1 MKRFLYIY
9 LPIIC
14 IAVAALLKLNSG
26 TIDHEVKNESE
37 PPVQIDSSLTEV
49 PGNTIPAQEDEELKE
64 LKEQIQ
70 QLNEKVIDLENE
82 NDQLTRISNA
92 EKEEEEEEESKTT
105 TRKTDV
111 NTENQIVNELS
122 KTASEKP
129 TDTAGNSDF
138 NSDEIFNFAIV
149 DHKPVFPGCESFPT
163 EELRFVCFNKKIK
176 NHITQYFEYPEL
188 ARQMGIQGKVYVNFV
203 IEKNGRVSSVKI
215 ARGVDKLIDDEAIR
229 IIRKLP
235 KLSPAKMNGKPVRMQ
250 YTVPINASLK

>member
-1 MKRFLYIY
+1 MKRFLFIY

-14 IAVAALLKLNSG
+14 IAVAALLKFNSG
-26 TIDHEVKNESE
+26 AIDHEVKNESE
-37 PPVQIDSSLTEV
+37 PPVQIDSSLTEI
-49 PGNTIPAQEDEELKE
+49 PLKTIPTQEEEELKE

-70 QLNEKVIDLENE
+70 QLNEKVSDLEKE
-82 NDQLTRISNA
+82 NDQLTRISNS
-92 EKEEEEEEESKTT
+92 EEEEEEEKSKTT

-111 NTENQIVNELS
+111 NAENQIVNEALN
-122 KTASEKP
+122 KASEKP
-129 TDTAGNSDF
+129 TNTARNSDS
-138 NSDEIFNFAIV
+138 NSDEIFNFAVV
-149 DHKPVFPGCESFPT
+149 DQKPIFPGCENFPT
-163 EELRFVCFNKKIK
+163 EKLRFVCFNKKII

-203 IEKNGRVSSVKI
+203 IEKNGRVSSVTI

-235 KLSPAKMNGKPVRMQ
+235 RLSPAMNNGKAVRMQ

>member
-1 MKRFLYIY
+1 MKRFLFIY

-26 TIDHEVKNESE
+26 AIDHEVKNESE

-49 PGNTIPAQEDEELKE
+49 PLNTMPAQEDEELKT

-70 QLNEKVIDLENE
+70 QLNEKVSDLEKE

-92 EKEEEEEEESKTT
+92 EEEEEEKSKTT
-105 TRKTDV
+105 TRKTNV
-111 NTENQIVNELS
+111 NTENQNVNETLN
-122 KTASEKP
+122 TASEKP
-129 TDTAGNSDF
+129 KNTARNSDS

-149 DHKPVFPGCESFPT
+149 DQKPIFPGCESFPT
-163 EELRFVCFNKKIK
+163 EELRFVCFNKKIM

-203 IEKNGRVSSVKI
+203 IEKNGRVSSVTI

-229 IIRKLP
+229 IIRLLP
-235 KLSPAKMNGKPVRMQ
+235 KLGPAMNNGKAVRMQ

>member
-1 MKRFLYIY
+1 MKRFLFIY

-26 TIDHEVKNESE
+26 AIDHEVKNESE

-49 PGNTIPAQEDEELKE
+49 PLTTMPAQEDEELKA

-70 QLNEKVIDLENE
+70 QLNEKVSDLEKE

-92 EKEEEEEEESKTT
+92 EEEEKSKTT
-105 TRKTDV
+105 TRITDV
-111 NTENQIVNELS
+111 NTENQIVNETLN
-122 KTASEKP
+122 TASEKP
-129 TDTAGNSDF
+129 KNTARNSDS

-149 DHKPVFPGCESFPT
+149 DQKPIFPGCESFPT
-163 EELRFVCFNKKIK
+163 EELRFVCFNKKIM

-203 IEKNGRVSSVKI
+203 IEKNGRVSSVTI

-235 KLSPAKMNGKPVRMQ
+235 KLGPAMNNGKAVRMQ

>member
-1 MKRFLYIY
+1 MKRFLFIY

-14 IAVAALLKLNSG
+14 IAIAALLKLNSG
-26 TIDHEVKNESE
+26 AIDHEVKNESE
-37 PPVQIDSSLTEV
+37 PPVQLDSSLTEV
-49 PGNTIPAQEDEELKE
+49 PLNTMPAQEDEELKE

-70 QLNEKVIDLENE
+70 QLNEKVSDLEKE

-92 EKEEEEEEESKTT
+92 EEEEEKSKTT

-111 NTENQIVNELS
+111 NTENQIVNEEVRTSPLE
-122 KTASEKP
+122 KTR
-129 TDTAGNSDF
+129 AGESMQSD
-138 NSDEIFNFAIV
+138 SDEIFNFAIV
-149 DHKPVFPGCESFPT
+149 DQKPIFPGCENFPT
-163 EELRFVCFNKKIK
+163 EDLRFVCFNKKIM
-176 NHITQYFEYPEL
+176 NHIKQYFEYPEL

-203 IEKNGRVSSVKI
+203 IEKNGRVSSVTI

-235 KLSPAKMNGKPVRMQ
+235 RLSPAMNNGKAVRMQ

>member
-1 MKRFLYIY
+1 MKRFLFIY

-26 TIDHEVKNESE
+26 AIEHEVKNESQ
-37 PPVQIDSSLTEV
+37 PPVLTDSSLTEV
-49 PGNTIPAQEDEELKE
+49 PLNTIPAQEDEELKE
-64 LKEQIQ
+64 LKEQIH
-70 QLNEKVIDLENE
+70 QLNEKVSDLEKE
-82 NDQLTRISNA
+82 NDQLTRISNS
-92 EKEEEEEEESKTT
+92 EEEEEEKSKTT

-111 NTENQIVNELS
+111 NTENQIVNETLN
-122 KTASEKP
+122 TASEKP
-129 TDTAGNSDF
+129 TNTARNSAS

-149 DHKPVFPGCESFPT
+149 DQKPIFPGCEGFPT
-163 EELRFVCFNKKIK
+163 EELRFVCFNKKIM

-203 IEKNGRVSSVKI
+203 IEKNGRVSSVTI

-235 KLSPAKMNGKPVRMQ
+235 RLSPAMNNGKAVRMQ